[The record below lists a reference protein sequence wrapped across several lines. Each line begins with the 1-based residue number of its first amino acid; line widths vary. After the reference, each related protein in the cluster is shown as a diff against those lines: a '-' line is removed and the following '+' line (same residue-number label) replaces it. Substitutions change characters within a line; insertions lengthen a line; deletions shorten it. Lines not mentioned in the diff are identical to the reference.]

1 MCTACCASIGSAVRI
16 REDHAGSATERR
28 SAEDRAIRCGSEA
41 SDRLRFALPA
51 CVAVANIDPG
61 PGESAVR
68 TEGVVTVKT
77 LRFWV
82 SPAILVA
89 LWIIAAAF
97 TVSQLATVAPLLLST
112 RVQPP
117 RLEEQRDLGG

>member
-1 MCTACCASIGSAVRI
+1 
-16 REDHAGSATERR
+16 
-28 SAEDRAIRCGSEA
+28 
-41 SDRLRFALPA
+41 
-51 CVAVANIDPG
+51 
-61 PGESAVR
+61 
-68 TEGVVTVKT
+68 VVTVKT